1 MVWLIYNTEFWFSLM
16 IILITLEMLLDG
28 SMIFLLPT
36 GVGAGM
42 TGLSLYSC
50 KLGSGGTE
58 NGYDSK
64 ALASFNKLDIACG
77 FYDEWQMLIVS
88 TAVFS
93 LVAFF
98 IIKKIL
104 GNKENTPDINDY

>member
-1 MVWLIYNTEFWFSLM
+1 MWLIYNTEFWFSLM

-28 SMIFLLPT
+28 SMVFLLPT
-36 GVGAGM
+36 GVGSGL

-50 KLGSGGTE
+50 SLGSGGTE
-58 NGYDSK
+58 TGYDARAFVLS
-64 ALASFNKLDIACG
+64 NKLDIACG
-77 FYDEWQMLIVS
+77 FYDEWQMLMVS

-98 IIKKIL
+98 IIKRFL

>member
-1 MVWLIYNTEFWFSLM
+1 MWLIYNTEFWFSLM

-28 SMIFLLPT
+28 SMVFLLPT
-36 GVGAGM
+36 GVGTGL

-50 KLGSGGTE
+50 NLGSGGTE
-58 NGYDSK
+58 TGYDATAFVLS
-64 ALASFNKLDIACG
+64 NKLDIACG
-77 FYDEWQMLIVS
+77 FYDEWQMLMVS

-98 IIKKIL
+98 IIKRFL